1 MDGNSLGKAM
11 SGIAYLA
18 MFGMGCALAL
28 YVFVPAF
35 IFIGAL
41 QVGARLAVGTWYPL
55 PAYWSLYCT
64 LTVLWFGVN
73 AAFWAFS
80 RWHEKREA
88 SQRDAKHTDFM
99 RLRKLFYR
107 DNEVCLDN
115 YETLKRRA
123 GEA

>member
-1 MDGNSLGKAM
+1 MDGHSLGKAM

-18 MFGMGCALAL
+18 MFGIACAALL
-28 YVFVPAF
+28 YVFAPAF

-41 QVGARLAVGTWYPL
+41 QIGTRLAVGTWYPL
-55 PAYWSLYCT
+55 PAFWQFYGL
-64 LTVLWFGVN
+64 LTALWVIGN
-73 AAFWAFS
+73 AAIVGIDFAVS
-80 RWHEKREA
+80 RARRRKQKAEHA
-88 SQRDAKHTDFM
+88 DFM